1 VLHFMQAYSEE
12 EIRMKFR
19 LARLGVLLLP
29 VMGLV
34 ASTAPP
40 ARAASAGAMVIQ
52 GTATVGAGLGYPCVG
67 NTIPDLTKCPVIGTA
82 PGAPVEVWLP
92 TPGGPTLTPVGA
104 LPAGG
109 NNNLGVT
116 FAAFGAGVLVK
127 AAKPKCALP
136 ACVEAGTFTI
146 AGGGSVSGWC
156 DLSDG
161 QLTITVTP
169 NIVVGSKAN
178 VRTVDTIFV
187 GVGGI
192 LVITGRV
199 RAPQTAWVGG
209 AAYAVANPTDGS
221 SCFNKAAKT
230 FIIAGAVA
238 IVGSNLP

>member
-1 VLHFMQAYSEE
+1 MQTYLEE

-34 ASTAPP
+34 ASTASP
-40 ARAASAGAMVIQ
+40 AGASSAGVVVVQ
-52 GTATVGAGLGYPCVG
+52 GTATVGAGLGYFCVG
-67 NTIPDLTKCPVIGTA
+67 ATATPDLTKCPVVGTA
-82 PGAPVEVWLP
+82 PGAPVEVWVP
-92 TPGGPTLTPVGA
+92 TPGSPTLVSATPVG

-116 FAAFGAGVLVK
+116 FAGLGAGVLVK

-156 DLSDG
+156 GLSDG
-161 QLTITVTP
+161 SLTVTVTP
-169 NIVVGSKAN
+169 NIAVGTKAN

-187 GVGGI
+187 GVGGL

-199 RAPQTAWVGG
+199 RAPQTAWVVG
-209 AAYAVANPTDGS
+209 AVAAVPNVTDGS
-221 SCFNKAAKT
+221 SCSNKNAKT
-230 FIIAGAVA
+230 FIIAGAIA
-238 IVGSNLP
+238 IVGSNVP